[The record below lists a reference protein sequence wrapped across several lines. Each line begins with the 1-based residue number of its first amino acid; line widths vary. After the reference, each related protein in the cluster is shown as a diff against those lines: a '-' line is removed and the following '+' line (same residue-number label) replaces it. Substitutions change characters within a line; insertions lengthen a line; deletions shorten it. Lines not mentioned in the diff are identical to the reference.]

1 MSRVKNPREKKR
13 LSLARDRRN
22 WFGENDKASRKA
34 IPRNKRR
41 VNRANRHAAATELTR
56 VLGTPDLDAAE
67 TVESHVEGRRP
78 VSWRKQADLPLGEV
92 VEHRLAFRAA
102 HSPDAEFP
110 CQGC

>member
-1 MSRVKNPREKKR
+1 MSKVKNPREKKR

-22 WFGENDKASRKA
+22 WYGENDKSSRKA

-41 VNRANRHAAATELTR
+41 VNRVNRHAAAGELTR
-56 VLGTPDLDAAE
+56 ALGAPDMEAAE
-67 TVESHVEGRRP
+67 AVESRVEGRRP
-78 VSWRKQADLPLGEV
+78 VSWRKEADLPLGEV
-92 VEHRLAFRAA
+92 IEKRLAFRAA